1 VSIRRVAGLDL
12 AWAGERI
19 VVAVG
24 PLDVLP
30 SREDLSRAL
39 DILMSLPATSR
50 IGLVPSPSGR
60 TWRVP
65 AAGRRVSDNVH
76 ELPAFGDPADMLTAV
91 SRIEPE
97 TAVALAIS
105 GDHLALSMD
114 HVMGDG
120 YFLTRLLAASIEL
133 ALGRQ
138 VPQWALRPPA
148 RRALPRALLS
158 EFGRHPV
165 RARTL
170 VAQRRASHGG
180 AVDDRGSH
188 PVDLRGGDGPAGL
201 AWSPR
206 SASVVVRVSSP
217 SVLRQ
222 IKAWRRD
229 HAPGV
234 STVPIAIA
242 ASEIAIRSAGIRTAK
257 PPLVLFD
264 ARRYVRPDG
273 VDVTGNFCAGLRIA
287 SADFGSPSEVD
298 AALKEAAALGRPL
311 AVVALAAV
319 QSVLR
324 RPHGTMAAASD
335 GRWDVAYTH
344 MGRPAELARLTRGST
359 RAPTYIGLL
368 PPSGPN
374 GVTIAM
380 SEIGDRLNVSVSF
393 HADVVDRVDV
403 EAVADA
409 LATDPV
415 ALLERHRQAGA
426 NAVPQLER
434 GSR

>member
-1 VSIRRVAGLDL
+1 MSLRRVAGVDL

-24 PLDVLP
+24 PLDVVP
-30 SREDLSRAL
+30 SREGLSRAL
-39 DILMSLPATSR
+39 DILASLPATSR
-50 IGLVPSPSGR
+50 IGRVPSPSGR

-65 AAGRRVSDNVH
+65 SRGSRVSDNVH
-76 ELPAFGDPADMLTAV
+76 ELPAFVDPADMLMAV
-91 SRIEPE
+91 SRIEPK
-97 TAVALAIS
+97 TAVALATS
-105 GDHLALSMD
+105 GDHVALSID

-133 ALGRQ
+133 ALGRD
-138 VPQWALRPPA
+138 VPQWALRPTA
-148 RRALPRALLS
+148 RHALPRALWS
-158 EFGRHPV
+158 EFGRHPG
-165 RARTL
+165 RARAL
-170 VAQRRASHGG
+170 VAQRRETHGG
-180 AVDDRGSH
+180 AFSGRESH
-188 PVDLRGGDGPAGL
+188 RAGLSGGDHPADP

-206 SASVVVRVSSP
+206 STSVVRVSTQ
-217 SVLRQ
+217 SVFRQ
-222 IKAWRRD
+222 IKAWRRE

-242 ASEIAIRSAGIRTAK
+242 ASEIAIRTTGIRTVG

-287 SADFGSPSEVD
+287 LADSGSPREVD
-298 AALKEAAALGRPL
+298 AALKDAAALGRPL

-319 QSVLR
+319 RSALR
-324 RPHGTMAAASD
+324 RAPGTMTAASD
-335 GRWDVAYTH
+335 DRWDVAYTH
-344 MGRPAELARLTRGST
+344 MGRPAELARLTRGAA
-359 RAPTYIGLL
+359 RAGAYVGLL

-380 SEIGDRLNVSVSF
+380 SEIGDRLNVSLSF
-393 HADVVDRVDV
+393 HANVVDRMDV

-409 LATDPV
+409 LASDPV

-426 NAVPQLER
+426 NAVLQLER